1 MYALLETHCRNMT
14 ELSLKVDEL
23 SGDYAHHF
31 LYGIPHLALSLVNLK
46 KLELCSVFE
55 DQIQQILCI
64 ESLRELCLGYFHE
77 HSLHSEDEII
87 ASEMLFEQMLKD
99 VGTMSN
105 LEILSV
111 GYLKPLRKFHLVYLL
126 TVCNK
131 IRDLDVNIDFD
142 FRDDNRQF
150 VC

>member
-1 MYALLETHCRNMT
+1 MT
-14 ELSLKVDEL
+14 ELSLKVDEC

-31 LYGIPHLALSLVNLK
+31 LYRIPHLALSLVNLK

-77 HSLHSEDEII
+77 HSHPSDEEII
-87 ASEMLFEQMLKD
+87 ASEMLFKG

-111 GYLKPLRKFHLVYLL
+111 GYRKPLRKCHLVYLL

-131 IRDLDVNIDFD
+131 IRDLYVNIDFD